1 MFADTDP
8 FWKPPTVYDV
18 LSVVGLALGIASIWY
33 AWHLARKQLR
43 ADFRKAADEAVD
55 RVAQLV
61 LGGDLADAVRFLR
74 EADAALGDKDWLRGI
89 LRIDDARSHLAR
101 ISANPRLTADERK
114 AITGR
119 LADLNEL
126 LVQTREHSRS
136 TRNRGHMPQDQVVKL
151 SHLITELEQL
161 RGRLTVGLNNPTT
174 PEGGHG

>member
-1 MFADTDP
+1 MFADADS
-8 FWKPPTVYDV
+8 FWKPPTVYDA
-18 LSVVGLALGIASIWY
+18 LSVLGLALGIASIWY
-33 AWHLARKQLR
+33 AWFLARKQLR

-89 LRIDDARSHLAR
+89 LRIDDARSDLAR
-101 ISANPRLTADERK
+101 ISANPRLTPDERK

-136 TRNRGHMPQDQVVKL
+136 TKNRGHMPQDQVVKL

-161 RGRLTVGLNNPTT
+161 RGRLTVGLNNPSVS
-174 PEGGHG
+174 ESSRG